1 MTGRIAITG
10 YSFRMPG
17 TSAESYWQDLL
28 AGRDLVGTVDPQRWA
43 MEAFLHPRK
52 DHPGTTYTFAAGSIG
67 DVTTFDAA
75 FFGISPR
82 EAALMDPQ
90 QRLLLEMSWEALE
103 NSGIRPSRLR
113 RSRCGVYIG
122 IASADYSYRM
132 ADDLAVA
139 DSTMATGNT
148 ASIAANRISYVL
160 DLRGPSMAIDT
171 ACSSSL
177 VALHQACRAIA
188 SGEVSQALAGGISL
202 HLHPYGFLGFAKA
215 SMLSPRG
222 RCSVFDAAAD
232 GYVRSEGGGVFFL
245 KDHDQALADGDPIL
259 AIIAGS
265 AVNTDGRKSGL
276 TVPSAEV
283 QAALLEEAY
292 ASAGID
298 PAAIDYLEAHGTG
311 TAVGDPIE
319 TLAIGNALGKRR
331 PAGQPL
337 PIGSVKSNLGHL
349 ETASGVAGLVKALHC
364 LEHRLVPA
372 TIGVSSVNPR
382 ILAADW
388 NIQLVTSNRPLRKTG
403 KLTIGVNSF
412 GFGGSNAH
420 LIIESPPRRPAHG
433 RPAVAA
439 AALPPL
445 LLSARSEQALKAAA
459 GSFATFLADQPPAAY
474 YDIAH
479 SAAFRRDWLE
489 HRLIVEGQALPEI
502 SRALLDFATDRD
514 QSAAVA
520 SGTAVAA
527 ASGPAFIYSGNGCQW
542 SGMGRRLL
550 AEEPFFLQ
558 AVREVDALFRRHGDF
573 SLVDELAGA
582 NGDDR
587 YGRTEIAQPALFAL
601 QVGITRLL
609 QRHGV
614 TPKVVA
620 GHSVGEV
627 AAAWAAGALSLADAV
642 AVIHQRSLL
651 QGTTRGQGQMTAV
664 ALPQAAAESLLA
676 ELGLAGELTIAGIN
690 SARGLTIAG
699 SPPALTT
706 LEEALTTLGQA
717 AWKRLD
723 LDYAFHSPAMD
734 SLEPGIRQA
743 LAGIE
748 PRAAALPFCSTVSG
762 SLLPGEE
769 LGASYWWRNIRE
781 PVLFAKAVDALL
793 DQGITVFVEIG
804 AHPILR
810 TYLNDCLK
818 ARSTNGRV
826 IVSGTR
832 DDDGPQQ
839 IRSAAHQVAIAGAPV
854 DWRTA
859 SFAQPGH
866 FVRLPGY
873 PWQRERHWHPVT
885 SESLGL
891 IYRHKIHPLLGYP
904 LAQHELTW
912 ENHLDTELN
921 PVLADHVVGDAPVFP
936 GSAYAE
942 LALAAALAWQPSAI
956 VEIEDLEIRSPLL
969 LADDR
974 SAIVRLAIDPRD
986 GSLTIRSREQLGS
999 TDWAVHGSARVVRE
1013 AQDCLLREVLP
1024 ELPQR
1029 PADFDAS
1036 SHAELTRAL
1045 GIAYGPS
1052 FQCIEHGWKDG
1063 NTALAAFHV
1072 PPLVAAELV
1081 ATHLHPALLDSAFQL
1096 MFQLLRGALDS
1107 HEAIAFIPTR
1117 LGRIVFRSGQ
1127 GTPCF
1132 ARATLLRHNARSLQ
1146 AEFALFS
1153 AAGCAIAAVSDV
1165 RFRAVRLNRAGGDR
1179 LRFLAL
1185 HATPQPHAWLPAGQP
1200 SLPFDRVRSALADVT
1215 QRAALK
1221 GTHRRYTEEVD
1232 PLLDSL
1238 CSRFTRRALEQIA
1251 DEDGM
1256 LSSAAIVSY
1265 QSASPE
1271 SAPFLADLLR
1281 LAEDDL
1287 SLTAA
1292 AEGWTI
1298 VPDQREESS
1307 AEDIWNSLVA
1317 DYPDYFQI
1325 IHSVGRVG
1333 LHLPAL
1339 LTGRAALPEICPQE
1353 SSLATLLQQVVGA
1366 RGRLKCGHALRAL
1379 VSQGL
1384 AALPPGQR
1392 LGIVEISEGAP
1403 GFAMDIC
1410 FALDFNRADYCFAST
1425 STTAL
1430 EEARV
1435 RLGEFFP
1442 TMRTSVI
1449 DDSPPPGVGQS
1460 PPAGSCAM
1468 AVVMLDFR
1476 TTDQALL
1483 ALRYA
1488 RRCLAAGASLIVLG
1502 QHPSR
1507 WIDFVFGARRA
1518 GWSQTEDGRWL
1529 SSQRPSTFWQQQLRD
1544 LGCRCP
1550 DPCEFSPDT
1559 LSGPYLLLGE
1569 VEEGASPPETAPANS
1584 VRSWVVLADLAG
1596 YSARLADELA
1606 KKLQARGDL
1615 VIQASTTETPALARL
1630 LQQTT
1635 ASYGELDGLV
1645 MLAGL
1650 AAPSPALAADEAL
1663 ARQVERCTLAARIAQ
1678 ACEQSSTRT
1687 TCWLITGN
1695 AGAALLPVSAA
1706 AAGDGPSAGPSDD
1719 AAFCGFARTMLNEA
1733 DPGSIRLIDLALPM
1747 PAQAAACLLDRE
1759 FAQPDDEHEVI
1770 LTAAGER
1777 YVPRLRSAARPDA
1790 REPRVLQSPTVSLGF
1805 QFAGQLRNLRWETH
1819 PRVAPAPDQVEVE
1832 VQASGLNFRDVMYA
1846 LGLLSDE
1853 AIENG
1858 FAGPT
1863 LGFEFAGV
1871 ISRVGSDCTG
1881 FSPGDE
1887 VVGFA
1892 PSSFGNRV
1900 VTQNSAIAH
1909 IPPRISCEAAATIPS
1924 TFFTVYYAL
1933 HHLARLQAGERVLIH
1948 GAAGGVGIAAIQI
1961 ARWLGAE
1968 IYATAGSDEKR
1979 DFLRL
1984 LGVVH
1989 VFDSRSLAFADQILE
2004 QSSGRGVDVVLNSL
2018 AGEAINRNFRVL
2030 RPFGRFLELGKRD
2043 FYENTRIGLR
2053 PFRNNISYFGID
2065 ADQLMLLHPGL
2076 TRRLF
2081 GELMHLFSEGVLHPL
2096 PYRSFEAEDVVEA
2109 FRYMQQARQIGKVVI
2124 TYHHGIRRL
2133 QPPQPGRRRHLQL
2146 TADAS
2151 YLVTGGL
2158 RGFGLRA
2165 AEWLASKGA
2174 RHLILISRSGPASDE
2189 ARAVIERLEA
2199 QGVRVHAQACD
2210 VTSRDA
2216 LAALL
2221 GATRDSMPPLQGVLH
2236 AATVIDDAL
2245 VRNLDSDRIHR
2256 VLAAKVLGARH
2267 LDELT
2272 GTQPLE
2278 LFVLF
2283 SSATTAFGNPG
2294 QAAYVAANTW
2304 LEALAVHRRARG
2316 LSATCVG
2323 WGPIADAGFLARD
2336 EKTREALENRL
2347 GGSALKAELALDV
2360 LEEMLLANRSGLAV
2374 LEFDWQALS
2383 RVLPSASSPKFGE
2396 LAGQGGSGDDDDEH
2410 SLDIR
2415 RLLGERSDEELLVAI
2430 GEILRNEIG
2439 EILRIAPD
2447 KIDPNR
2453 SLFDMGL
2460 DSLMGVELAVALD
2473 ARLGIRL
2480 PVLALSQSP
2489 TIARL
2494 AERLLQQLRDSDEGA
2509 RGAAQE
2515 ELIAQTAE
2523 IARQQG
2529 VDASADEIARFA
2541 ADFGAMDQG
2550 GSPSGSKL
2558 HGA

>member
-1 MTGRIAITG
+1 MTRRIAITG

-17 TSAESYWQDLL
+17 TSTATYWQDLL

-43 MEAFLHPRK
+43 LETFLHPRK

-90 QRLLLEMSWEALE
+90 QRLLLEMCWETLE

-113 RSRCGVYIG
+113 GSRCGVFIG

-222 RCSVFDAAAD
+222 RCSVFDASAD

-245 KDHDQALADGDPIL
+245 KDHDQAVADGDPIL
-259 AIIAGS
+259 AIVAGS

-276 TVPSAEV
+276 TVPSADV

-292 ASAGID
+292 AAAGID

-331 PAGQPL
+331 APGKPL

-349 ETASGVAGLVKALHC
+349 ETASGAAGLVKVLHC

-372 TIGVSSVNPR
+372 TIGISSVNPR
-382 ILAADW
+382 IRASDW
-388 NIQLVTSNRPLRKTG
+388 NIEVVTSNRPLPKTG
-403 KLTIGVNSF
+403 KLTIGLNSF

-420 LIIESPPRRPAHG
+420 LIIESPPQRRARG
-433 RPAVAA
+433 RPAATTGT
-439 AALPPL
+439 LPPL

-459 GSFATFLADQPPAAY
+459 GDFASFLAGQPPAAY

-489 HRLIVEGQALPEI
+489 QRLLVEAPTVPAI
-502 SRALLDFATDRD
+502 TRALLDFAEDRGE
-514 QSAAVA
+514 ATMA
-520 SGTAVAA
+520 SSGRMLSA

-542 SGMGRRLL
+542 SGMGRQLL
-550 AEEPFFLQ
+550 ADEPSFRD
-558 AVREVDALFRRHGDF
+558 AVREVDTLFRRHADF
-573 SLVDELAGA
+573 SLIDELAGD

-587 YGRTEIAQPALFAL
+587 YDRTEIAQPALFAL

-609 QRHGV
+609 QRQGI

-642 AVIHQRSLL
+642 EVIYERSRL
-651 QGTTRGQGQMTAV
+651 QGTTRGLGQMTAV
-664 ALPQAAAESLLA
+664 ALPQAAAASLLA
-676 ELGLAGELTIAGIN
+676 ELGLAGDLTIAGIN
-690 SARGLTIAG
+690 SVRGLTIAG
-699 SPPALTT
+699 EQPALAALEDALTT
-706 LEEALTTLGQA
+706 RQVP
-717 AWKRLD
+717 WKRLD

-734 SLEPGIRQA
+734 RLEAGIRQA

-748 PRAAALPFCSTVSG
+748 PRASAVPFCSTVSG
-762 SLLPGEE
+762 SPLPGED
-769 LGASYWWRNIRE
+769 LGAAYWWRNIRE
-781 PVLFAKAVDALL
+781 PVLFASAIDSLL
-793 DQGITVFVEIG
+793 DQGITIFVEIG

-818 ARSTNGRV
+818 ARSIDGRV
-826 IVSGTR
+826 IATGTR
-832 DDDGPQQ
+832 GDDGAQR
-839 IRSAAHQVAIAGAPV
+839 IRSAAREVAIAGAAV

-859 SFAQPGH
+859 FPKPGR

-885 SESLGL
+885 SEALGL
-891 IYRHKIHPLLGYP
+891 IHRHKIHPLLGYP

-912 ENHLDTELN
+912 ENQLDTELN
-921 PVLADHVVGDAPVFP
+921 PVLADHVVGEATVLP
-936 GSAYAE
+936 GSAHAE
-942 LALAAALAWQPSAI
+942 MALAAALAWQPAAI
-956 VEIEDLEIRSPLL
+956 VEIEDLEIHSPLL

-974 SAIVRLAIDPRD
+974 SALVRLSIDPRD
-986 GSLTIRSREQLGS
+986 GKLAIRSREQLGT
-999 TDWAVHGSARVVRE
+999 TDWTVHASARVVRE
-1013 AQDCLLREVLP
+1013 AQDTLLREVLP
-1024 ELPQR
+1024 DLPQR
-1029 PADFDAS
+1029 PPDFDAEG
-1036 SHAELTRAL
+1036 HAALTRAI
-1045 GIAYGPS
+1045 GISYGPS
-1052 FQCIEHGWKDG
+1052 FQCIEHGWIDG
-1063 NTALAAFHV
+1063 KSALAALHI
-1072 PPLVAAELV
+1072 PPRVEAELV
-1081 ATHLHPALLDSAFQL
+1081 GTHLHPALLDSAFQL
-1096 MFQLLRGALDS
+1096 LFQLLRQAVDADD
-1107 HEAIAFIPTR
+1107 AIAFIPTR
-1117 LGRIVFRSGQ
+1117 FGRVILHSGHE
-1127 GTPCF
+1127 GPPCF
-1132 ARATLLRHNARSLQ
+1132 ARATLLRRSARSLQ

-1153 AAGCAIAAVSDV
+1153 PAGRVIAVVKDA
-1165 RFRAVRLNRAGGDR
+1165 RFRGVRLSRSGRDR

-1185 HATPQPHAWLPAGQP
+1185 HATPRPHAGRPAGP
-1200 SLPFDRVRSALADVT
+1200 PALGFERVRSALAAVT

-1238 CSRFTRRALEQIA
+1238 CSRFTRRALQQIA
-1251 DEDGM
+1251 TEDGT
-1256 LSSAAIVSY
+1256 LSAAAILSC
-1265 QSASPE
+1265 QSASPD

-1281 LAEDDL
+1281 LASDER
-1287 SLTAA
+1287 SLAA
-1292 AEGWTI
+1292 AADGWAI
-1298 VPDQREESS
+1298 VPDPREESS
-1307 AEDIWNSLVA
+1307 AEDIWNSLLA

-1333 LHLPAL
+1333 LHLPEILAGSSTL
-1339 LTGRAALPEICPQE
+1339 SEICPQE
-1353 SSLATLLQQVVGA
+1353 SSLATLLLQVLGA
-1366 RGRLKCGHALRAL
+1366 HGRMKLGQALSAL
-1379 VSQGL
+1379 VTEAL
-1384 AALPPGQR
+1384 ATLPAGQR

-1403 GFAMDIC
+1403 ALAMDIC
-1410 FALDFNRADYCFAST
+1410 FALDFTRSDYCFAS
-1425 STTAL
+1425 SSAAAL
-1430 EEARV
+1430 EEAQV

-1442 TMRTSVI
+1442 TIRTSLI
-1449 DDSPPPGVGQS
+1449 DDARPADGNQEPA
-1460 PPAGSCAM
+1460 AGSCMM
-1468 AVVMLDFR
+1468 AIVMLDFP
-1476 TTDQALL
+1476 TTERALQAL
-1483 ALRYA
+1483 RHA
-1488 RRCLAAGASLIVLG
+1488 RRCLAGGASLIVLG

-1507 WIDFVFGARRA
+1507 WIDFVFGARRD
-1518 GWSQTEDGRWL
+1518 GWSQSESGRWI
-1529 SSQRPSTFWQQQLRD
+1529 SSQRPGSFWQRQLQD
-1544 LGCRCP
+1544 LGCRCT

-1559 LSGPYLLLGE
+1559 LSGPYLLLAE
-1569 VEEGASPPETAPANS
+1569 VDEAAAAPVVAAEAS
-1584 VRSWVVLADLAG
+1584 VRSWILLADPVG

-1606 KKLQARGDL
+1606 RTLQARKDL
-1615 VIQASTTETPALARL
+1615 VIQASTTDTAALAAL
-1630 LQQTT
+1630 LRQTT
-1635 ASYGELDGLV
+1635 TSYGALDGLV

-1650 AAPSPALAADEAL
+1650 APASPTVSADETL
-1663 ARQVERCTLAARIAQ
+1663 THQVERCALAARITQ
-1678 ACEQSSTRT
+1678 ACEQSGTRT

-1695 AGAALLPVSAA
+1695 AAAALLPPVAA
-1706 AAGDGPSAGPSDD
+1706 EDDGSRAGPSDD

-1733 DPGSIRLIDLALPM
+1733 EPGSVRLIDLALPM
-1747 PAQAAACLLDRE
+1747 SAQAAASLLDRE
-1759 FAQPDDEHEVI
+1759 FEKPDGELEII
-1770 LTAAGER
+1770 LTAAGQR
-1777 YVPRLRSAARPDA
+1777 YVPRLRDEPRPDA
-1790 REPRVLQSPTVSLGF
+1790 RTPQILESPTVSLGF

-1819 PRVAPAPDQVEVE
+1819 PRLAPAPDQVEVE

-1871 ISRVGSDCTG
+1871 ISRVGSNCTG

-1900 VTQNSAIAH
+1900 LTQGSAVAH
-1909 IPPRISCEAAATIPS
+1909 IPPGISCEAAATIPS

-1984 LGVVH
+1984 LGVVQI
-1989 VFDSRSLAFADQILE
+1989 FDSRSLTFADQILE
-2004 QSSGRGVDVVLNSL
+2004 QSGGHGVDVVLNSL

-2053 PFRNNISYFGID
+2053 PFRNNVSYFGID
-2065 ADQLMLLHPGL
+2065 ADQLMLLHPEL

-2081 GELMHLFSEGVLHPL
+2081 GELMDLFSDGILHPL

-2109 FRYMQQARQIGKVVI
+2109 FRYMQQARQIGKIVI
-2124 TYHHGIRRL
+2124 TYHHGIKRV
-2133 QPPQPGRRRHLQL
+2133 QPPQPGARRRLQL
-2146 TADAS
+2146 AADAS

-2158 RGFGLRA
+2158 SGFGLRA

-2174 RHLILISRSGPASDE
+2174 RHLILISRSGPAS
-2189 ARAVIERLEA
+2189 AAAKAAIERLEE
-2199 QGVRVHAQACD
+2199 QGVRVHAAACD

-2221 GATRDSMPPLQGVLH
+2221 DATGDDLPPLKGVLH
-2236 AATVIDDAL
+2236 AATAIDDAL
-2245 VRNLDSDRIHR
+2245 VRNLDDTQIRQ

-2272 GTQPLE
+2272 RPQALD

-2283 SSATTAFGNPG
+2283 SSATAAFGNPG

-2304 LEALAVHRRARG
+2304 LEALAAHRRSQG
-2316 LSATCVG
+2316 LCATAVG
-2323 WGPIADAGFLARD
+2323 WGPIADCGFLARN
-2336 EKTREALENRL
+2336 EKVREALENRL
-2347 GGSALKAELALDV
+2347 GGSALKSELALDV
-2360 LEEMLLANRSGLAV
+2360 LEEMLLADRSGLAA
-2374 LEFDWQALS
+2374 LDFEWQALS
-2383 RVLPSASSPKFGE
+2383 RVLPSAGSPKFGE
-2396 LAGQGGSGDDDDEH
+2396 LAQQCGGGDDDDQ
-2410 SLDIR
+2410 SQDIR
-2415 RLLGERSDEELLVAI
+2415 RLLAELSDDELLVVI
-2430 GEILRNEIG
+2430 GDMLRSEIG
-2439 EILRIAPD
+2439 EILRMAPE
-2447 KIDPNR
+2447 KIDANR

-2473 ARLGIRL
+2473 ARFGIRL

-2489 TIARL
+2489 TITRL
-2494 AERLLQQLRDSDEGA
+2494 AERLLLQLRQTEGGA
-2509 RGAAQE
+2509 RGGAGAAQE
-2515 ELIAQTAE
+2515 ELVAQTE
-2523 IARQQG
+2523 LIARQQG
-2529 VDASADEIARFA
+2529 VEVSAEEIARFA
-2541 ADFGAMDQG
+2541 ADFDATTPGDG
-2550 GSPSGSKL
+2550 TSGSDR

>member
-1 MTGRIAITG
+1 MTRRIAITG

-17 TSAESYWQDLL
+17 TSAEAYWQDLL

-43 MEAFLHPRK
+43 LETFLHPRK

-113 RSRCGVYIG
+113 GSRCGVFIG

-222 RCSVFDAAAD
+222 RCNVFDAAAD

-245 KDHDQALADGDPIL
+245 KDHDQAVADGDPIL
-259 AIIAGS
+259 AIVAGS

-292 ASAGID
+292 AAAGID

-331 PAGQPL
+331 PSGKPL

-349 ETASGVAGLVKALHC
+349 ETASGAAGLVKALHC
-364 LEHRLVPA
+364 LEHRQVPA
-372 TIGVSSVNPR
+372 TIGVSKVNPHIR
-382 ILAADW
+382 TSDW
-388 NIQLVTSNRPLRKTG
+388 NIQLVTRNRPLPKTG

-420 LIIESPPRRPAHG
+420 LIIESPPQRRARG
-433 RPAVAA
+433 RPAVAPGT
-439 AALPPL
+439 LPPL
-445 LLSARSEQALKAAA
+445 LVSARSEQALQAAA
-459 GSFATFLADQPPAAY
+459 GGLAAFLADQPPAAY

-489 HRLIVEGQALPEI
+489 ERLVVEAQTLAEI
-502 SRALLDFATDRD
+502 RRALLDFAEDRGAD
-514 QSAAVA
+514 AAVT
-520 SGTAVAA
+520 SGRMVGA

-542 SGMGRRLL
+542 SGMGRQLL
-550 AEEPFFLQ
+550 AQEPLFRE
-558 AVREVDALFRRHGDF
+558 AVREVDTLFRRHADF
-573 SLVDELAGA
+573 SLSDELAGE

-587 YGRTEIAQPALFAL
+587 YDQTEIAQPALFAL

-614 TPKVVA
+614 TPVVVA

-642 AVIHQRSLL
+642 EVIYQRSLL
-651 QGTTRGQGQMTAV
+651 QGTTRGHGQMTAV
-664 ALPQAAAESLLA
+664 ALPQPAAASLLA
-676 ELGLAGELTIAGIN
+676 ELGLAGDLTIAGIN
-690 SARGLTIAG
+690 SVRGLTIAG
-699 SPPALTT
+699 EQPALAV
-706 LEEALTTLGQA
+706 LEDALSSRQVP
-717 AWKRLD
+717 WKRLD

-734 SLEPGIRQA
+734 RLEPGIRQA
-743 LAGIE
+743 LSGLE
-748 PRAAALPFCSTVSG
+748 PRASALPFCSTVSG
-762 SLLPGEE
+762 SPLPGED
-769 LGASYWWRNIRE
+769 LGAEYWWRNIRE
-781 PVLFAKAVDALL
+781 PVLFAQAVDSLL
-793 DQGITVFVEIG
+793 DQGITIFVEIG

-818 ARSTNGRV
+818 ARSIDGRV
-826 IVSGTR
+826 IATGTR
-832 DDDGPQQ
+832 NDDGAQR
-839 IRSAAHQVAIAGAPV
+839 IRSAAREVAIAGAAV

-859 SFAQPGH
+859 FPKPGR

-885 SESLGL
+885 SEALGL
-891 IYRHKIHPLLGYP
+891 IDRRKIHPLLGYP

-912 ENHLDTELN
+912 ENQLDTQLN
-921 PVLADHVVGDAPVFP
+921 PVLADHVVGEAAVLP
-936 GSAYAE
+936 GSAHAE
-942 LALAAALAWQPSAI
+942 MALAAALVWHPSAI
-956 VEIEDLEIRSPLL
+956 VEIEDLEIHSPLL

-974 SAIVRLAIDPRD
+974 SAVVRLSIDPLD
-986 GSLTIRSREQLGS
+986 GKLTIRSREQLGG
-999 TDWAVHGSARVVRE
+999 TDWAVHASARVVRE
-1013 AQDCLLREVLP
+1013 AQDNLLREVLP
-1024 ELPQR
+1024 DLPQR
-1029 PADFDAS
+1029 PADFDAD
-1036 SHAELTRAL
+1036 SHAALTRAI
-1045 GIAYGPS
+1045 GIHYGPA
-1052 FQCIEHGWKDG
+1052 FQCIEQGWIDG
-1063 NTALAAFHV
+1063 KSALAA
-1072 PPLVAAELV
+1072 LRVAPGVEAEIPH
-1081 ATHLHPALLDSAFQL
+1081 AHLHPALLDSAFQL
-1096 MFQLLRGALDS
+1096 LFQLLHKAIDADD
-1107 HEAIAFIPTR
+1107 AIAFIPTR
-1117 LGRIVFRSGQ
+1117 FGRVILRAGQ
-1127 GTPCF
+1127 EGPPCF
-1132 ARATLLRHNARSLQ
+1132 ARATLLRRSARSLQ

-1153 AAGCAIAAVSDV
+1153 AAGRVIAVVKDA
-1165 RFRAVRLNRAGGDR
+1165 RFRGVRLNRSGRDR

-1185 HATPQPHAWLPAGQP
+1185 HATPRPHARQPAGAP
-1200 SLPFDRVRSALADVT
+1200 ALGFDRVRSALAAVT

-1238 CSRFTRRALEQIA
+1238 CSRFTRRALQQMAAA
-1251 DEDGM
+1251 DGT
-1256 LSSAAIVSY
+1256 LSAAMILSC
-1265 QSASPE
+1265 QSASPD

-1281 LAEDDL
+1281 LANDER
-1287 SLTAA
+1287 SLAA
-1292 AEGWTI
+1292 AADGWTI
-1298 VPDQREESS
+1298 VPDHREESS
-1307 AEDIWNSLVA
+1307 AEDIWNSLLA

-1339 LTGRAALPEICPQE
+1339 IAGSSTLSEICPQE
-1353 SSLATLLQQVVGA
+1353 SSLATLLLQVIGA
-1366 RGRLKCGHALRAL
+1366 RGRMKLGQALSAL
-1379 VSQGL
+1379 VTEAL
-1384 AALPPGQR
+1384 AALPAGQR
-1392 LGIVEISEGAP
+1392 LGIVEISDGAP
-1403 GFAMDIC
+1403 ALAMDIC
-1410 FALDFNRADYCFAST
+1410 FALDFTRSDYCFAST

-1430 EEARV
+1430 EEAQV

-1442 TMRTSVI
+1442 TIRTSLI
-1449 DDSPPPGVGQS
+1449 DDAHRADGSQEPA
-1460 PPAGSCAM
+1460 AGSCMM
-1468 AVVMLDFR
+1468 AIVMLDFP
-1476 TTDQALL
+1476 TTEQALQ
-1483 ALRYA
+1483 ALRHA
-1488 RRCLAAGASLIVLG
+1488 RRCLAGGASLIVVG
-1502 QHPSR
+1502 QQPSR
-1507 WIDFVFGARRA
+1507 WIDFVFGAQRD
-1518 GWSQTEDGRWL
+1518 GWSHTESGRWI
-1529 SSQRPSTFWQQQLRD
+1529 SSQRPSSFWQRQLED
-1544 LGCRCP
+1544 LGCRCA

-1559 LSGPYLLLGE
+1559 LSGPYLLLAE
-1569 VEEGASPPETAPANS
+1569 VDEAAAAPVVAAEASI
-1584 VRSWVVLADLAG
+1584 RSWILLADPVG

-1606 KKLQARGDL
+1606 RKLQARKDL
-1615 VIQASTTETPALARL
+1615 VIQASTTDTAALAAL

-1645 MLAGL
+1645 MLTCL
-1650 AAPSPALAADEAL
+1650 APTSPTVSADEAL
-1663 ARQVERCTLAARIAQ
+1663 TRQVERCALAARIAQ
-1678 ACEQSSTRT
+1678 ACEQSGTRT
-1687 TCWLITGN
+1687 IRWLITGN
-1695 AGAALLPVSAA
+1695 AGTALLPAAA
-1706 AAGDGPSAGPSDD
+1706 AAGGDGSIAGPSDD

-1733 DPGSIRLIDLALPM
+1733 EPGSVRLIDLALPM
-1747 PAQAAACLLDRE
+1747 PPQAAACLLDKE
-1759 FAQPDDEHEVI
+1759 FEQPDDELEII
-1770 LTAAGER
+1770 LTATGQR
-1777 YVPRLRSAARPDA
+1777 YVPRLRDEPRPDA
-1790 REPRVLQSPTVSLGF
+1790 RAPRLLESPTIALGF

-1871 ISRVGSDCTG
+1871 ISRVGSNCTA

-1900 VTQNSAIAH
+1900 LTQSTAVAH
-1909 IPPRISCEAAATIPS
+1909 IPPGISCEAAATIPS

-1989 VFDSRSLAFADQILE
+1989 IFDSRSLAFADQILE
-2004 QSSGRGVDVVLNSL
+2004 QSGGHGVDVVLNSL

-2053 PFRNNISYFGID
+2053 PFRNNVSYFGID
-2065 ADQLMLLHPGL
+2065 ADQLMLLHPEL

-2081 GELMHLFSEGVLHPL
+2081 GELMELFSDGILHPL

-2109 FRYMQQARQIGKVVI
+2109 FRYMQQARQIGKIVI
-2124 TYHHGIRRL
+2124 TYHHGIKRVQPPKPGPRRRL
-2133 QPPQPGRRRHLQL
+2133 QLA
-2146 TADAS
+2146 ADAS

-2158 RGFGLRA
+2158 SGFGLRA
-2165 AEWLASKGA
+2165 AEWLASRGA
-2174 RHLILISRSGPASDE
+2174 RHLILISRSGPDSAA
-2189 ARAVIERLEA
+2189 ARAAIERLAE
-2199 QGVRVHAQACD
+2199 QGVRVHAAACD
-2210 VTSRDA
+2210 VTNRDA

-2221 GATRDSMPPLQGVLH
+2221 DVTDGDLPPLRGILH

-2245 VRNLDSDRIHR
+2245 VRNLDDTQIRQA
-2256 VLAAKVLGARH
+2256 LAAKVLGARH

-2272 GTQPLE
+2272 RPQALD

-2283 SSATTAFGNPG
+2283 SSATAAFGNPG

-2304 LEALAVHRRARG
+2304 LEALAAHRRAQG
-2316 LSATCVG
+2316 LCATAVG
-2323 WGPIADAGFLARD
+2323 WGPIADSGFLARN
-2336 EKTREALENRL
+2336 EKMRDALENRL
-2347 GGSALKAELALDV
+2347 GGSALKSELALDV
-2360 LEEMLLANRSGLAV
+2360 LEEMLLADRSGLAA
-2374 LEFDWQALS
+2374 LEFEWQALS
-2383 RVLPSASSPKFGE
+2383 RVLPSAGSPKFGE
-2396 LAGQGGSGDDDDEH
+2396 LARECGGDDDDQ
-2410 SLDIR
+2410 SQDIR
-2415 RLLGERSDEELLVAI
+2415 RLLAELPDDELLVVI
-2430 GEILRNEIG
+2430 GDMLRSEIG
-2439 EILRIAPD
+2439 EILRIPPE
-2447 KIDPNR
+2447 KIDANR

-2473 ARLGIRL
+2473 ARFGIRL
-2480 PVLALSQSP
+2480 PVLALSQTP
-2489 TIARL
+2489 TISRL
-2494 AERLLQQLRDSDEGA
+2494 AERLLLQLRETEDGA
-2509 RGAAQE
+2509 RGGAAAQE
-2515 ELIAQTAE
+2515 ELLAQTE
-2523 IARQQG
+2523 LIARQQG
-2529 VDASADEIARFA
+2529 VEVSDEEIARFA
-2541 ADFGAMDQG
+2541 ADFNTTRPSDDKSARDRRGA
-2550 GSPSGSKL
+2550 
-2558 HGA
+2558 